1 MMKVI
6 CITSLLA
13 LLNVA
18 CVLRFTKTQDNKE
31 ETKPYKELQARY
43 YLAFEKHLY
52 VSVDSLY
59 QLDNKTRQ
67 VLQEK
72 VLTDEQVIEVKKLH
86 HKLKSYLIFL
96 QIAKPID
103 ANGVIK
109 TEVAAFFLDQL
120 RQQSAEQIDLTADNE
135 EFYQLVRKGQHQ
147 KELSALEKRLF
158 VDTLLD
164 KIIVMANE
172 SAAKHK
178 VWVEGNSNLPKLTAQ
193 INKIIRQL
201 NKVIS
206 ELNSINSR
214 GRKNFLSFNKV
225 DLTNPE
231 IVFLNQQYEFI
242 LMQAANTGILPIFF
256 TESFKKRSGRVNLTS
271 WEGVNNKLLVEL
283 TLQTTAKTL
292 QELEQTIA
300 NRVQTIKELKKNPK
314 IDDKQVY
321 QLLIDNEVSAA
332 QLILQNPQHTLTVS
346 HYIDRYQ
353 RRGKL
358 TSTNLLKG
366 ILTTVGVGTLLAL
379 GGSFF
384 LPIGALLGKALVI
397 STVANF
403 TWLGLSIND
412 SISAH
417 NRYLA
422 MEQAMLT
429 GTSEQVKDNLSFLRK
444 VEATRLRAILSGT
457 IGLSLG
463 ASSLGPILR
472 SIHNGTKP
480 MQISALSHVVN
491 PKRKFVFE

>member
-1 MMKVI
+1 ML
-6 CITSLLA
+6 T

-18 CVLRFTKTQDNKE
+18 CVIQRTKTQDADKA
-31 ETKPYKELQARY
+31 KPYKELQARY

-52 VSVDSLY
+52 VNVDNLY
-59 QLDNKTRQ
+59 QLDTQTRQ
-67 VLQEK
+67 VIQEK
-72 VLTDEQVIEVKKLH
+72 VLTAEQTIEIKKLH

-103 ANGVIK
+103 ANGIIK

-120 RQQSAEQIDLTADNE
+120 RQQSAQQIDLTADNE
-135 EFYQLVRKGQHQ
+135 EFYQLVRKDQHKQ
-147 KELSALEKRLF
+147 LSILEKRLF

-164 KIIVMANE
+164 KIIAMAKQ
-172 SAAKHK
+172 SATRHK
-178 VWVEGNSNLPKLTAQ
+178 VWVEDNNNLPKLTAQ
-193 INKIIRQL
+193 INDINRRL
-201 NKVIS
+201 NRVIG
-206 ELNSINSR
+206 ELNNINSKE
-214 GRKNFLSFNKV
+214 RKNFLSFNKI
-225 DLTNPE
+225 DLTNPD

-242 LMQAANTGILPIFF
+242 LMQAANAGILPIFF
-256 TESFKKRSGRVNLTS
+256 TEHFKQHSGRVNLTS
-271 WEGVNNKLLVEL
+271 WEGVNNKPLVEL
-283 TLQTTAKTL
+283 SLQVTSKIL
-292 QELEQTIA
+292 QELKQKIA
-300 NRVQTIKELKKNPK
+300 ERVQTLENLKKRPT

-321 QLLIDNEVSAA
+321 QLLIDNEVSVA
-332 QLILQNPQHTLTVS
+332 QLILQDPQHILAVNF
-346 HYIDRYQ
+346 YIDRY
-353 RRGKL
+353 RHSNKL
-358 TSTNLLKG
+358 TSTTLLKG

-412 SISAH
+412 SIVAH

-429 GTSEQVKDNLSFLRK
+429 GTSEQVKDNLQFLRK

-480 MQISALSHVVN
+480 MQINALSQVVN